1 MGFLSSDR
9 LKVACA
15 LAMIAY
21 MYSSL
26 NNLVTGKKISLVR
39 LIGLRI
45 WDTLYIKQLGYAV
58 GGISKCPVIFFVV
71 RECN

>member
-26 NNLVTGKKISLVR
+26 NNLVTGKKNFPCETDR
-39 LIGLRI
+39 ATDLRH
-45 WDTLYIKQLGYAV
+45 
-58 GGISKCPVIFFVV
+58 PVY
-71 RECN
+71 